1 MMWIKLG
8 ILIIGFIYA
17 GLIPLTLRR
26 VIRKV
31 SFNLREETLSFLSNK
46 ALYDKRLVKG
56 YTRLL
61 FITALL
67 HYAFFWL
74 LSHYYDLGQ
83 NEVYMQYMLYSFVLL
98 TLLAFVPHNM
108 KPYSFKSL
116 SSSMQRLLHNLL
128 AFVVFLTL
136 PVLIVIFLTAIN
148 STLPFLGI
156 TGFVIIG
163 CTAFF
168 TLFSLIRHGL
178 TGACEMIFI
187 TGVSLWTIFVTIFT
201 VLHTG

>member
-1 MMWIKLG
+1 
-8 ILIIGFIYA
+8 
-17 GLIPLTLRR
+17 
-26 VIRKV
+26 
-31 SFNLREETLSFLSNK
+31 
-46 ALYDKRLVKG
+46 
-56 YTRLL
+56 
-61 FITALL
+61 
-67 HYAFFWL
+67 
-74 LSHYYDLGQ
+74 
-83 NEVYMQYMLYSFVLL
+83 MLYSFILL

-108 KPYSFKSL
+108 KPYSFKNL

-128 AFVVFLTL
+128 AVVVFLTL
-136 PVLIVIFLTAIN
+136 PLLIVIFLTAIVN
-148 STLPFLGI
+148 SLPFLGI

-178 TGACEMIFI
+178 TGVCEMIFI

>member
-1 MMWIKLG
+1 
-8 ILIIGFIYA
+8 
-17 GLIPLTLRR
+17 
-26 VIRKV
+26 
-31 SFNLREETLSFLSNK
+31 
-46 ALYDKRLVKG
+46 
-56 YTRLL
+56 L